1 MPVDMDESTID
12 LKDLLWQVVKGW
24 KTLLV
29 CMLVGGLVMNF
40 VGVYQAHHPDE
51 EENTEE
57 TVEEAPAE
65 EKVEPAVLSAAE
77 YGLLLTQQEAS
88 VVEETFSVYCAYR
101 TQYQDY
107 LSYYEGSGY
116 MQIDPQ
122 NVACGRLEYY
132 IDDHYSVEYPMMEE
146 REMRDTIIQQ
156 YAQWLSGSETNA
168 KVAKI
173 LGAEENAR
181 DLGYYVDAENSGN
194 GVLTVTVVAADVNT
208 RNRLLQ
214 AVEARIDEAKESF
227 QDAFGAFDIQQVQQN
242 LYVGFDWDVQDIQ
255 NSIRSELIAA
265 RDRMSGLNGGFSEQ
279 QNNYYNAL
287 IRELDASKG
296 K

>member
-1 MPVDMDESTID
+1 MAMDESTID

-29 CMLVGGLVMNF
+29 CMLVGALALNF
-40 VGVYQAHHPDE
+40 VGVYQARHPDE

-57 TVEEAPAE
+57 VVEEAPAE
-65 EKVEPAVLSAAE
+65 EKTESAVLSAAE
-77 YGLLLTQQEAS
+77 YGRLLTRQEAS

-107 LSYYEGSGY
+107 LSYYENSDY

-132 IDDHYSVEYPMMEE
+132 IDDNYSVEYPLMEK

-156 YAQWLSGSETNA
+156 YAQRLSGAETNA
-168 KVAKI
+168 EVAKV
-173 LGAEENAR
+173 LGVEENAR
-181 DLGYYVDAENSGN
+181 DLGYYVDVENSGN
-194 GVLTVTVVAADVNT
+194 GVLTVTVVAADKST
-208 RNRLLQ
+208 RDRILKV
-214 AVEARIDEAKESF
+214 VEAQIDGAKESF
-227 QDAFGAFDIQQVQQN
+227 QNAFGEFDIRQVQQN
-242 LYVGFDWDVQDIQ
+242 LYVGFDQDVQDIQ
-255 NSIRSELIAA
+255 NNIRSELLAA
-265 RDRMSGLNGGFSEQ
+265 RDRLSGLNGGFSEQ

-287 IRELDASKG
+287 IRERDASNG
-296 K
+296 E